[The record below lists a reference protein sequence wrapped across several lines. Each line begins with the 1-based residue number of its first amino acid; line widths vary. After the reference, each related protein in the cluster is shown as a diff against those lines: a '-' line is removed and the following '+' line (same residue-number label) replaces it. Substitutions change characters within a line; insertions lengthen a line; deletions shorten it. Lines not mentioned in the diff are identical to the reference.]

1 MMKEKAK
8 EIAFTRGKES
18 VKGVSVFPNDKV
30 GKETDF
36 FVGLGKTIVRGD
48 GDEEFVSDSLA
59 VDHRAGG
66 PSFK

>member
-1 MMKEKAK
+1 MKEQAK
-8 EIAFTRGKES
+8 EIAFAWGKES
-18 VKGVSVFPNDKV
+18 IKGVGIFPNDKMSE
-30 GKETDF
+30 ETDF

-66 PSFK
+66 PSFR

>member
-30 GKETDF
+30 GEETDF

-48 GDEEFVSDSLA
+48 GNEEFISDSLA
-59 VDHRAGG
+59 VNDRSGG
-66 PSFK
+66 PSFR